1 MISMKKCSM
10 ALAFGLGVAA
20 TPMSEAQIP
29 GLDGLLGAS
38 GGLSLGLD
46 ALSLGAL
53 PLDALALDGLA
64 LDALDLGGL
73 GLTSFGSLPNLTG
86 SIPGLESGIPGL
98 DALPVSD
105 LVALGGPFIEILLG
119 TLPAGDG
126 LAALNPVVS
135 IVPNLAVSFV
145 QFDLPDLS
153 AGGFA
158 SGFSGGDFNP
168 TEILLAPVG
177 PILGAVPVGDLLAP
191 AGPILGLGVDAF
203 PVGDL
208 LALGDAG
215 RPLIDG
221 LLGGALLFDA
231 QVGQI
236 LGL

>member
-53 PLDALALDGLA
+53 PLDALTLDGLA

-158 SGFSGGDFNP
+158 SSFSGGGFSGGDVNP
-168 TEILLAPVG
+168 TEILLAPV
-177 PILGAVPVGDLLAP
+177 
-191 AGPILGLGVDAF
+191 GPILGLGVDAF